1 MRVGVSRHHIE
12 NDCVKKLQNIDSGPR
27 NDAAEKLKA
36 ILEGRPALAG
46 ILSLR
51 RNPERLAEILLMDPT
66 HMSIIVNC
74 PVIAFDK
81 EESSIPHDPRLNRR
95 DIKADKGSA
104 FTSSSH
110 ASE

>member
-1 MRVGVSRHHIE
+1 
-12 NDCVKKLQNIDSGPR
+12 
-27 NDAAEKLKA
+27 
-36 ILEGRPALAG
+36 
-46 ILSLR
+46 
-51 RNPERLAEILLMDPT
+51 MDPT

-74 PVIAFDK
+74 PVIVFDK

-95 DIKADKGSA
+95 DIKADQGSA